1 MGIYKIEKEKRVRVK
16 VRKGPW
22 TMVRYK
28 DGGPHAWQWQALL
41 LLLLFFFLAAVF
53 FAGNNERNELEY
65 NNSKTCVSD

>member
-22 TMVRYK
+22 YGIRMGDHMRGNGK
-28 DGGPHAWQWQALL
+28 LCFCIFASF
-41 LLLLFFFLAAVF
+41 FFFLAAVF
-53 FAGNNERNELEY
+53 FAGNDERNELEY